1 MAANLSPR
9 PIRPPLELMSAFQN
23 YHPSHDALWKQF
35 EDNFIPQHAPKSQP
49 ARELNVELL
58 KNGNL
63 WFVDPNTDL
72 TLLLDR
78 TTGNSPVVVQQGEQP
93 DTAPQPT
100 AAPAQPSTTA
110 PGTTTP

>member
-1 MAANLSPR
+1 MEMGYDSC
-9 PIRPPLELMSAFQN
+9 
-23 YHPSHDALWKQF
+23 KQ
-35 EDNFIPQHAPKSQP
+35 
-49 ARELNVELL
+49 VEML

-78 TTGNSPVVVQQGEQP
+78 TTGNSPIVVPQEAQP
-93 DTAPQPT
+93 GSPREPTAPTTTPD
-100 AAPAQPSTTA
+100 STT